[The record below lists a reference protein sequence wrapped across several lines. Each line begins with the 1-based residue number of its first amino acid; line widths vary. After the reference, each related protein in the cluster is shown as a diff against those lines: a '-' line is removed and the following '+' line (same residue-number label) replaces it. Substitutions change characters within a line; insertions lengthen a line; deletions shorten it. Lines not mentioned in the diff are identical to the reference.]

1 MQKQIGSR
9 LLTFAN
15 LKNYINEEL
24 EKVQSKKV
32 ATVQEVMEYLTSV
45 VRGESE
51 SEVVVI
57 EGTGDGCSDARTMY
71 KKPDEKEKLK
81 AAELLGKRYGIF
93 SEKMDLSIK
102 EKEEKKNAISNILSQ
117 MQSIDDVQ
125 C

>member
-1 MQKQIGSR
+1 M
-9 LLTFAN
+9 LTYAD
-15 LKNYINEEL
+15 LKNYIDEEL
-24 EKVQSKKV
+24 KKIQSEKV

-57 EGTGDGCSDARTMY
+57 EGTGDGYSDARTMY

-93 SEKMDLSIK
+93 SEKVDLNVK
-102 EKEEKKNAISNILSQ
+102 EKEEKKNAISDILKQ
-117 MQSIDDVQ
+117 MQSVDDV
-125 C
+125 